1 MNTTVFS
8 LENLAVTEY
17 TTPFTGISGD
27 FESTAAGVYAVGG
40 TTDDEEPIASSFA
53 FGLSMMDSTR
63 QRRAKYLYIH
73 GTGGVDM
80 TADVTDGR
88 DNTYSYTAVQR
99 HGRAARFVLGAGL
112 RDSYL
117 KFTINN
123 PGTEAL
129 AVDRLDFETPESVN
143 RRM

>member
-1 MNTTVFS
+1 MNTTVFN

-27 FESTAAGVYAVGG
+27 FEATADGVYVVGG
-40 TTDDEEPIASSFA
+40 VLDDAAKIVSSFG
-53 FGLSMMDSTR
+53 FGLSLTDSTR

-80 TADVTDGR
+80 TTDVTDGR

-117 KFTINN
+117 KFTVNN

>member
-1 MNTTVFS
+1 MNTTVLN

-17 TTPFTGISGD
+17 TTPFTGVSGD
-27 FESTAAGVYAVGG
+27 FETTADGVYVVGG
-40 TTDDEEPIASSFA
+40 VLDDTTNIVSSFG
-53 FGLSMMDSTR
+53 FGLSLADSTR
-63 QRRAKYLYIH
+63 QRRTKYLYIH
-73 GTGGVDM
+73 GTGGIDM
-80 TADVTDGR
+80 TTDVSDGR

-117 KFTINN
+117 KFAINN

-129 AVDRLDFETPESVN
+129 SVDRLDFETPESVN

>member
-1 MNTTVFS
+1 MNTTVFN

-17 TTPFTGISGD
+17 TTPFTGLSGD
-27 FESTAAGVYAVGG
+27 FEATAAGVYAVGG
-40 TTDDEEPIASSFA
+40 MLDDAAKIASSFA
-53 FGLSMMDSTR
+53 FGLSMKESSR
-63 QRRAKYLYIH
+63 QRRAKYLYVF

-80 TADVTDGR
+80 TTDVTDGR
-88 DNTYSYTAVQR
+88 GDTYNYTAVQR

-112 RDSYL
+112 RDNYL
-117 KFTINN
+117 KFALNN

-129 AVDRLDFETPESVN
+129 TVDRLEFETPESVN